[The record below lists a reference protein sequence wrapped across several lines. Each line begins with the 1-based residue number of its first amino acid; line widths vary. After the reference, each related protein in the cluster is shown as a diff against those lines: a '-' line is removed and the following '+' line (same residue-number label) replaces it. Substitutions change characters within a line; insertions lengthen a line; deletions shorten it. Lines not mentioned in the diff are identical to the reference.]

1 MHERSKRSVRLSIT
15 AHSRMLRF
23 ARVTAATMAVD
34 LLFSLED
41 IEDLR
46 VAVDELA
53 AAAIEGLDDSAVLD
67 LQFDIEEGELVVDGQ
82 VQGAGSVPELH
93 PVAQELIN
101 MVVDTYELGE
111 RDGNRVF
118 RLVKRRSFE
127 A

>member
-1 MHERSKRSVRLSIT
+1 MEQRDRRSVQLCIP

-23 ARVTAATMAVD
+23 ARVTAATLAVD
-34 LLFSLED
+34 LGFTLEE

-53 AAAIEGLDDSAVLD
+53 AAAIEGLDDSAMLELCFEIQGSD
-67 LQFDIEEGELVVDGQ
+67 LVVDGE
-82 VQGAGSVPELH
+82 VHDVGPAPDLH

-101 MVVDTYELGE
+101 MLADGYEFSE

-118 RLVKRRSFE
+118 RLVKRRSLDP
-127 A
+127 